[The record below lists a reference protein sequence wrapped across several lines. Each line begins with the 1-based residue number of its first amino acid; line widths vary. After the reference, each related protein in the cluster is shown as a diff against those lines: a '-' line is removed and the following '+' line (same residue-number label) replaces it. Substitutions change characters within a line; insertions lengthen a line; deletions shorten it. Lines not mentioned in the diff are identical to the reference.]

1 MLKNYFTTAFRNIF
15 RNSQTSF
22 INIAGL
28 GLAMACC
35 MLIYLY
41 ISDEIR
47 YDRYHS
53 KSDRIYRITRDF
65 ISQDGITNLRL
76 ANVAPPIG
84 PLIKSDY
91 GEVEVMAR
99 TINYGLVI
107 GLEEN
112 GVLNKNFSE
121 DNLFLAEPEL
131 FKIFDIEMIAGEVPA
146 ALERPFTIMLSE
158 RTAKKFFDESEN
170 PVGKRLRGDSQLT

>member
-1 MLKNYFTTAFRNIF
+1 MLRNYFTSAFRNIL

-35 MLIYLY
+35 IMIFLY
-41 ISDEIR
+41 ISDEVS
-47 YDRYHS
+47 YDQFHS

-84 PLIKSDY
+84 PLLKSDY
-91 GEVEVMAR
+91 GEIEVMAR
-99 TINYGLVI
+99 TINYTLVI
-107 GLEEN
+107 GKEEN
-112 GVLNKNFSE
+112 GQLNKNFTE
-121 DNLFLAEPEL
+121 DHLFVAEPDL
-131 FKIFDIEMIAGEVPA
+131 FKIFDIEMIAGEVPEDRPGTLA
-146 ALERPFTIMLSE
+146 RRRDRPALRHFQPWCC
-158 RTAKKFFDESEN
+158 
-170 PVGKRLRGDSQLT
+170 RL